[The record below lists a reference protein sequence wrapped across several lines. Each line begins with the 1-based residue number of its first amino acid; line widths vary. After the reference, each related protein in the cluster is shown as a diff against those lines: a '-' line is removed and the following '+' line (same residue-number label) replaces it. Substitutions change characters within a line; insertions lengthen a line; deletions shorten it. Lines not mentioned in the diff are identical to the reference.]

1 MPSIRS
7 TDRPIFIAVGD
18 PVVASFQMEAGGL
31 TLTGLTL
38 FSAEDENEFLLAVV
52 GKGSTYN
59 PLPAVGGWCE
69 AGMIYGCGDD
79 LVICRQSHNR
89 TEHEPADIPALFA
102 VYREEAG
109 EALEWCVGEQVFIG
123 TRRLF
128 EGTLYECLQAHQT
141 QSDWTPPQVLGTLWG
156 VVSTTSE
163 WAIGVAYTG
172 DNTAGAGNGDV
183 VIYVPNG
190 HQYRC
195 LQSHT
200 SLVTWT
206 PAVVPALWL
215 DLGLA

>member
-7 TDRPIFIAVGD
+7 TDRPVFIAVGD

-31 TLTGLTL
+31 TLTGLPL
-38 FSAEDENEFLLAVV
+38 FSAEDENAFLLAVV

-59 PLPAVGGWCE
+59 PLPSMGEWCE
-69 AGMIYGCGDD
+69 AGIYGYGDD

-109 EALEWCVGEQVFIG
+109 EALEWCVGEQVYIG

-156 VVSTTSE
+156 VVNLTSE
-163 WAIGVAYTG
+163 WVYGEPGIQIGDQRSYEGIV
-172 DNTAGAGNGDV
+172 
-183 VIYVPNG
+183 YVCIQAPGINI
-190 HQYRC
+190 
-195 LQSHT
+195 
-200 SLVTWT
+200 W
-206 PAVVPALWL
+206 PPPIVPALWI